1 MFVGKLGTFV
11 AFGVKVSRMI
21 DNCSFNLGEF
31 YVKMGKT
38 NRKLRNFNN
47 AESLFYII
55 SDIETVVYESAHFQY
70 KNLSDRYSNNM

>member
-1 MFVGKLGTFV
+1 MKHLNKDQEMSFLKLW
-11 AFGVKVSRMI
+11 
-21 DNCSFNLGEF
+21 
-31 YVKMGKT
+31 
-38 NRKLRNFNN
+38 NFNN

>member
-1 MFVGKLGTFV
+1 MKKNFKYCFIYWSYFYLQMKHLNKDQEKSFLKLW
-11 AFGVKVSRMI
+11 
-21 DNCSFNLGEF
+21 
-31 YVKMGKT
+31 
-38 NRKLRNFNN
+38 NFNN

>member
-1 MFVGKLGTFV
+1 MKLDCKCNYGRIV
-11 AFGVKVSRMI
+11 VLMKLI
-21 DNCSFNLGEF
+21 
-31 YVKMGKT
+31 
-38 NRKLRNFNN
+38 NRKLWNFNN